1 MNTTAEAST
10 HTIDQSRPQPLRR
23 PTSDRMIAGVAAG
36 IANYLGADVT
46 IIRIVLA
53 VLTFVGGAGVPIYLA
68 CWLLIPEPD
77 VSTSALDRGVQQ
89 LRLHKV
95 PPPRQTDPKRCW
107 VAGQPCCA
115 AASICL
121 RRLRGRMSVQTSLI

>member
-1 MNTTAEAST
+1 MNTTETANTE
-10 HTIDQSRPQPLRR
+10 TIEHSRAQPLRR

-68 CWLLIPEPD
+68 CWLLIPEEGSD
-77 VSTSALDRGVQQ
+77 QSIASSFVQS
-89 LRLHKV
+89 
-95 PPPRQTDPKRCW
+95 RQTR
-107 VAGQPCCA
+107 
-115 AASICL
+115 
-121 RRLRGRMSVQTSLI
+121 SL